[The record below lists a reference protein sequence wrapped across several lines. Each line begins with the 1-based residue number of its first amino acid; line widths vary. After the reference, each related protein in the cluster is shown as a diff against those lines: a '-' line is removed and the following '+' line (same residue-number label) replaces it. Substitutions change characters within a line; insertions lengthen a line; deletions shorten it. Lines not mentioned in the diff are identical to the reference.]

1 VQLVEH
7 KPLTLRAATT
17 HTTGAGET
25 SLEFS
30 ATHRNLFGRAERG
43 HVTAVITASQS
54 SVLQASLARPVL
66 IGPTYAGVAEL
77 QVGQSLTHSPL
88 SSHREL
94 KRDLVARWRY
104 MRHELAYEWA
114 WRHVTL
120 LPGATERMLS
130 EGGDS
135 VKSAV
140 KHRYMIAQ
148 LDDLLTPT
156 RGFALRFVQEL
167 AGLGGDVKF
176 LKHELDV
183 NYNVPLAVKGMAL
196 NFLFKAGTHVPL
208 FDSKSYV
215 TDRFFLGGATIFRAF
230 ANKGVGPRFRR
241 DSYGGDVMYNASAY
255 LSGPLPL
262 PKSSIGEF
270 RGHVFGHVGS
280 LISINRKKGLKD
292 HIETLVEQY
301 RASVGVGVVLKTVFG
316 ARVELNYSV
325 PLKYSSSDRVQS
337 LQLGIAFDFL

>member
-1 VQLVEH
+1 MHSRQCLQ
-7 KPLTLRAATT
+7 
-17 HTTGAGET
+17 
-25 SLEFS
+25 EFS

-230 ANKGVGPRFRR
+230 ANKVRHDAPF
-241 DSYGGDVMYNASAY
+241 S
-255 LSGPLPL
+255 
-262 PKSSIGEF
+262 
-270 RGHVFGHVGS
+270 
-280 LISINRKKGLKD
+280 
-292 HIETLVEQY
+292 ET
-301 RASVGVGVVLKTVFG
+301 SHC
-316 ARVELNYSV
+316 
-325 PLKYSSSDRVQS
+325 
-337 LQLGIAFDFL
+337 

>member
-1 VQLVEH
+1 M
-7 KPLTLRAATT
+7 
-17 HTTGAGET
+17 
-25 SLEFS
+25 
-30 ATHRNLFGRAERG
+30 
-43 HVTAVITASQS
+43 ITASQS
-54 SVLQASLARPVL
+54 SILQASLARPVL
-66 IGPTYAGVAEL
+66 IGPTFAGIAEL

-94 KRDLVARWRY
+94 RRDLVARWRY
-104 MRHELAYEWA
+104 KRHEFAYEWA

-140 KHRYMIAQ
+140 KHRYLLAR

-156 RGFALRFVQEL
+156 SGFAVRFVQEL

-176 LKHELDV
+176 LKHELDC
-183 NYNVPLAVKGMAL
+183 NYNVPLPVKGVAL

-208 FDSKSYV
+208 FDSKSYI
-215 TDRFFLGGATIFRAF
+215 TDRFFLGGATVFRAF
-230 ANKGVGPRFRR
+230 ANKVRGCHSRSVKQQLTPVTQGVGPRFRR

-255 LSGPLPL
+255 LSGPLPV

-316 ARVELNYSV
+316 ARIELNYSL
-325 PLKYSSSDRVQS
+325 PLKFSATDRVQS